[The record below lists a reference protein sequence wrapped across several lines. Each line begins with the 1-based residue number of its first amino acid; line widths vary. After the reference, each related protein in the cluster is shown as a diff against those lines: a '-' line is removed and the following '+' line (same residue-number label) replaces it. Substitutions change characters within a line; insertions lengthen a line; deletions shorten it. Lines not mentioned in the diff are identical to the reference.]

1 MKLTFKM
8 TGEEYYS
15 GWKYRFK
22 DDRLKKMIFPV
33 FIICIFIG
41 LLVILKSNI
50 ILYMIAVSM
59 LIFILF
65 MNNSEKKSVISQYY
79 SSPIKN
85 NEHTICVYDEG
96 IELINSYEKIFS
108 PWQSIYKVKET
119 SEDIIIL
126 LSYARGIA
134 VINKKRYFGPELEN
148 IMNAVK
154 SHVKI
159 EEGKK

>member
-15 GWKYRFK
+15 GWKFKFK
-22 DDRLKKMIFPV
+22 DERLKK
-33 FIICIFIG
+33 IISLILAVCIFVGFLI
-41 LLVILKSNI
+41 LLKSSFMI
-50 ILYMIAVSM
+50 YMIA
-59 LIFILF
+59 IFMMALILF
-65 MNNSEKKSVISQYY
+65 MNQSEKKSVISQYY

-96 IELINSYEKIFS
+96 IELINSYEKSFA

-119 SEDIIIL
+119 SENIILL

-134 VINKKRYFGPELEN
+134 VINKKRYFSPELDS
-148 IMNAVK
+148 IMNAIK
-154 SHVKI
+154 SHITI
-159 EEGKK
+159 EEGK

>member
-15 GWKYRFK
+15 GWKYK
-22 DDRLKKMIFPV
+22 LKNDRLKKIIFL
-33 FIICIFIG
+33 ILTICIFIG
-41 LLVILKSNI
+41 LLFILKSGVM
-50 ILYMIAVSM
+50 LYMIAVSM

-85 NEHTICVYDEG
+85 SEHTICVYDEG
-96 IELINSYEKIFS
+96 IELINSYEKMFA

-119 SEDIIIL
+119 SENIIIL
-126 LSYARGIA
+126 LSYARGVA
-134 VINKKRYFGPELEN
+134 VISKKRYFGPELGN
-148 IMNAVK
+148 IMNTIK
-154 SHVKI
+154 SHVKV
-159 EEGKK
+159 EEGK

>member
-15 GWKYRFK
+15 GWKCRFK
-22 DDRLKKMIFPV
+22 NDRLKKMISLV
-33 FIICIFIG
+33 FMICIFIG
-41 LLVILKSNI
+41 FLAILKSGI
-50 ILYMIAVSM
+50 MLYMIVVAM

-65 MNNSEKKSVISQYY
+65 MNSSEKKSVISQYY
-79 SSPIKN
+79 SSPIKS
-85 NEHTICVYDEG
+85 NEHTVCVYDEG

-119 SEDIIIL
+119 SENVIFL

-134 VINKKRYFGPELEN
+134 VINKQRYAGPELEQ
-148 IMNAVK
+148 IMLSVK
-154 SHVKI
+154 SKVKV